1 MKRNDSDSVPDS
13 QFPSRRGFLRTMG
26 LLTGGA
32 LVSGSPLLS
41 LAAEAVVKDARSFT
55 GGRFGLE
62 LDGAFAGFLLSAD
75 GGSGVGEVITT
86 RSGGEL
92 IPRKHLGAVKYENI
106 VLTCGPGMSKAF
118 YGWIKDTTDSK
129 PLPKNGAILVLDF
142 DSKERSRMTFQQG
155 LLSEIAFPALDGA
168 SKDAAK
174 MTIKIAPQSTRLTG
188 ATPSA
193 TGIAKPDLSK
203 TKAWHT
209 SNFRLRIQGLEDACT
224 RVNRIEPL
232 VVKQVVQNILSGD
245 KRTQSLP
252 GLLEFSNLVITL
264 PEADAGPFYA
274 WYDDFV
280 IKGNQGD
287 AKERQGVLELLDPT
301 LKEVLLSVTLHHLGI
316 FNFAPES
323 LDASSEKIRRV
334 RVDMY
339 CEAIQLT

>member
-1 MKRNDSDSVPDS
+1 MKKTDIDAAAAF
-13 QFPSRRGFLRTMG
+13 QFPSRRDFLRTMG

-32 LVSGSPLLS
+32 LVYGSPLLS
-41 LAAEAVVKDARSFT
+41 LAVESVKDMRFIA
-55 GGRFGLE
+55 GKFGLE

-92 IPRKHLGAVKYENI
+92 IPRKQLGAVKYENI
-106 VLTCGPGMSKAF
+106 ILTCGLGMSKAF

-142 DSKERSRMTFQQG
+142 DYKERSRMTFQQG
-155 LLSEIAFPALDGA
+155 LLSEIAFPALDAA

-188 ATPSA
+188 PAPSA

-224 RVNRIEPL
+224 RINKIEPL
-232 VVKQVVQNILSGD
+232 VVKQTIQSISSGD
-245 KRTQSLP
+245 KRSPASLP
-252 GLLEFSNLVITL
+252 GPLEFSNLVITL
-264 PEADAGPFYA
+264 PELDAGPFYK
-274 WYDDFV
+274 WYDDFA

-287 AKERQGVLELLDPT
+287 DKERQGVLELLDPT

-316 FNFAPES
+316 FNFAPEKME
-323 LDASSEKIRRV
+323 ASSEKIRLV
-334 RVDMY
+334 KAEMY